1 MKLSAREFQGR
12 LGGQPQEYDRS
23 VRPRPQR
30 LERLPQQYFTDL
42 LARVAEHAA
51 LEGEP
56 LVDLGRGNP
65 EVGPPQHVID
75 TLATAANE
83 PSAHGYPPFRGLPA
97 LRMAI
102 TGRYA
107 ELYGVELDPE
117 REVAILPGTKTA
129 IVELALALA
138 ERGSAIL
145 LPDPGYPDY
154 PSGVALA
161 AARLVPLPLEQPAW
175 APDFQSV
182 MNEDVAAVYLNY
194 PSNPCAVCVP
204 PGTFD
209 DAVAYAEDTGA
220 AIVHDFAYGDL
231 VFDGRE
237 PQSFLARPGAREVGV
252 EMFSMSKTYGMAGWR
267 LGFVLGNAEI
277 VSRLDLIGD
286 HARAGIFSA
295 IQQAG
300 IAALTGPQE
309 SVAERVARYQ
319 ARRDRLREVL
329 PHVESEGSFYLWWE
343 LPEGL
348 TTERL
353 LTEFRLAVAPGE
365 GFGSRGEGWARLSLA
380 VSDETLELGLERLG
394 RAVS

>member
-1 MKLSAREFQGR
+1 V
-12 LGGQPQEYDRS
+12 QEYDRL

-75 TLATAANE
+75 ALAAGANE

-97 LRMAI
+97 LREAI
-102 TGRYA
+102 AERYA
-107 ELYGVELDPE
+107 ELYGVELDPH

-129 IVELALALA
+129 IVELAVALA

-161 AARLVPLPLEQPAW
+161 AARLVPLPLEAPAW
-175 APDFQSV
+175 APDFS
-182 MNEDVAAVYLNY
+182 EAARDDVAAVFLNY

-204 PGTFD
+204 PGTFEA
-209 DAVAYAEDTGA
+209 AVAYAHETGA

-237 PQSFLARPGAREVGV
+237 PQSFLATPGAREVGV

-295 IQQAG
+295 VQQAG

-309 SVAERVARYQ
+309 SVAERVERYQ

-343 LPEGL
+343 LPDGL

-365 GFGSRGEGWARLSLA
+365 GFGSRGAGWARLSLA
-380 VSDETLELGLERLG
+380 VGEETLELGLERLQ
-394 RAVS
+394 RALA